1 MIEITGSMEKK
12 GPKILVL
19 GVGGG
24 GNNAVNRMIESGVQG
39 ISFGVVNTDLQV
51 LQNSKAEDILQ
62 IGKKITAG
70 YGAGSDPE
78 IGEASAN
85 ESSQE
90 LEEMV
95 KGNDLV
101 IITAGMG
108 GGTGTGAAPV
118 IARICKECGILTV
131 AVVTTPFTFESL
143 PRVNAALSGVEKLR
157 DIVDTLLVIPNDKLL
172 YLSDKSLEV
181 EDAFL
186 MADSVLRYTI
196 EGITNIVYNKG
207 IVNLDFNDLRAT
219 LKNKGIGHLG
229 IGTVNSDEPILDAV
243 KMAINSPLLDT
254 SIAGATNLLINSSG
268 KVNIAALNE
277 AISYVR
283 EIAGENVNI
292 IWGNVKA
299 DDFDYEKIVVTIIAT
314 GMPEQ
319 DLSVPKA
326 KESIRKA
333 VAKAVAGRPAGA
345 GYSTQTVAA
354 VQGYRNEENRQ
365 SGVGNTAVNFVPG
378 AIQPRVAKSEL
389 VIPPFLRKEG
399 SGR

>member
-1 MIEITGSMEKK
+1 MIEISSEYENR

-24 GNNAVNRMIESGVQG
+24 GNNAVGRMIEIGIKGV
-39 ISFGVVNTDLQV
+39 SFGVINTDMQV
-51 LQNSKAEDILQ
+51 LQSSKAESVLQ
-62 IGKKITAG
+62 IGKKVTDG

-78 IGEASAN
+78 IGEAAAN
-85 ESSQE
+85 ESSEE
-90 LEEMV
+90 LEDMV
-95 KGNDLV
+95 RGNDLV

-143 PRVNAALSGVEKLR
+143 PRVNAALSGVEKLKEV
-157 DIVDTLLVIPNDKLL
+157 VDTLLVIPNDKLL
-172 YLSDKSLEV
+172 YLSDKALEV

-186 MADSVLRYTI
+186 AADSVLKYTI
-196 EGITNIVYNKG
+196 EGITNIVYNRG

-219 LKNKGIGHLG
+219 LKNKGLGHLG
-229 IGTVNSDEPILDAV
+229 IGTVNADESVLEAV

-254 SIAGATNLLINSSG
+254 NIAGATNLLVNSSG
-268 KVNIAALNE
+268 RVSIVALNE
-277 AISYVR
+277 AISYIR

-319 DLSVPKA
+319 DITMPQVNKVRA
-326 KESIRKA
+326 KTGNSNLINTQ
-333 VAKAVAGRPAGA
+333 VVNSQFNDTQPSNSGFNPNYRPG
-345 GYSTQTVAA
+345 TTMN
-354 VQGYRNEENRQ
+354 QGDREYLK
-365 SGVGNTAVNFVPG
+365 
-378 AIQPRVAKSEL
+378 PRVNNIEI
-389 VIPPFLRKEG
+389 VIPDFLKNRG
-399 SGR
+399 

>member
-1 MIEITGSMEKK
+1 MIEISSEYENR

-24 GNNAVNRMIESGVQG
+24 GNNAVGRMIETGIKGV
-39 ISFGVVNTDLQV
+39 SFGVINTDMQV
-51 LQNSKAEDILQ
+51 LQSSKAESVLQ
-62 IGKKITAG
+62 IGKKVTDG

-78 IGEASAN
+78 IGEAAAN
-85 ESSQE
+85 ESSEE
-90 LEEMV
+90 LEDMV
-95 KGNDLV
+95 RGNDLV

-143 PRVNAALSGVEKLR
+143 PRVNAALSGVEKLKEV
-157 DIVDTLLVIPNDKLL
+157 VDTLLVIPNDKLL
-172 YLSDKSLEV
+172 YLSDKALEV

-186 MADSVLRYTI
+186 AADSVLKYTI
-196 EGITNIVYNKG
+196 EGITNIVYNRG

-219 LKNKGIGHLG
+219 LKNKGLGHLG
-229 IGTVNSDEPILDAV
+229 IGTVNADESVLEAV

-254 SIAGATNLLINSSG
+254 NIAGATNLLVNSSG
-268 KVNIAALNE
+268 RVSIVALNE
-277 AISYVR
+277 AISYIR

-319 DLSVPKA
+319 DITMPQVNKVRA
-326 KESIRKA
+326 KTGNSNLINTQ
-333 VAKAVAGRPAGA
+333 VVNSQFNGTQPSNSGFNPNYRPG
-345 GYSTQTVAA
+345 TTMN
-354 VQGYRNEENRQ
+354 QGDREYLK
-365 SGVGNTAVNFVPG
+365 
-378 AIQPRVAKSEL
+378 PRVNNIEI
-389 VIPPFLRKEG
+389 VIPDFLKNRG
-399 SGR
+399 

>member
-1 MIEITGSMEKK
+1 MIEISSEYENR

-24 GNNAVNRMIESGVQG
+24 GNNAVGRMIETGIKGV
-39 ISFGVVNTDLQV
+39 SFGVINTDMQV
-51 LQNSKAEDILQ
+51 LQSSKAESVLQ
-62 IGKKITAG
+62 IGKKVTDG

-78 IGEASAN
+78 IGEAAAN
-85 ESSQE
+85 ESSEE
-90 LEEMV
+90 LEDMV
-95 KGNDLV
+95 RGNDLV

-143 PRVNAALSGVEKLR
+143 PRVNAALSGVEKLKEV
-157 DIVDTLLVIPNDKLL
+157 VDTLLVIPNDKLL
-172 YLSDKSLEV
+172 YLSDKALEV

-186 MADSVLRYTI
+186 AADSVLKYTI
-196 EGITNIVYNKG
+196 EGITNIVYNRG

-219 LKNKGIGHLG
+219 LKNKGLGHLG
-229 IGTVNSDEPILDAV
+229 IGTVNADESVLEAV

-254 SIAGATNLLINSSG
+254 NIAGATNLLVNSSG
-268 KVNIAALNE
+268 RVSIVALNE
-277 AISYVR
+277 AISYIR

-319 DLSVPKA
+319 DITMPQVNKVRA
-326 KESIRKA
+326 KTGNSNLINTQ
-333 VAKAVAGRPAGA
+333 VVNSQFNDTQPSNSGFNPNYRPG
-345 GYSTQTVAA
+345 TTMN
-354 VQGYRNEENRQ
+354 QGDREYLK
-365 SGVGNTAVNFVPG
+365 
-378 AIQPRVAKSEL
+378 PRVNNIEI
-389 VIPPFLRKEG
+389 VIPDFLKNRG
-399 SGR
+399 